1 MAKLKKTKQ
10 PAQEIPAPAAQGS
23 TQRQGHYCTHAIEFM
38 LETAHAMETE
48 LRIPAD
54 LEHFV
59 AQYLDEAVKFI
70 LPDNGQL
77 LAGQAAYDPR
87 FFDLLKLPY
96 PLCALEFAADE
107 TLYHQGSGLAFSA
120 RRIAL
125 CFDPAQLPLSLLS
138 RLDALMLGR
147 SFLNYIPEHALALMA
162 VYEVN
167 GMWACAGGCVVLDL
181 DEGKP
186 QAIQRDEAGKPILG
200 DLAESAKPYVGMN
213 ETTIPYGL
221 PAQYVIF
228 LQRMMLAQMDEK
240 DASRSLYIDT
250 IDEVRVCYDFMAAV
264 NCDNVGTLTVAAPRM
279 LNAKRTKKGKVPFY
293 DYKVLDLAPK
303 AEGGAGQSGGA
314 HASPR
319 THLRRGH
326 VRRLG
331 EKFGNKVLWI
341 NATMVNPQRLTEKET
356 APVKTYR
363 VRV

>member
-1 MAKLKKTKQ
+1 MAKLKKAKPVAQ
-10 PAQEIPAPAAQGS
+10 PTAAS
-23 TQRQGHYCTHAIEFM
+23 TPRQGHYCTHAIEFM

-59 AQYLDEAVKFI
+59 AQYLDDAMKFI

-77 LAGQAAYDPR
+77 LSGQPAYDPR

-96 PLCALEFAADE
+96 PMCALEFAADE
-107 TLYHQGSGLAFSA
+107 MLYNQGSGLAFSA

-125 CFDPAQLPLSLLS
+125 CFDPAQLPADQLA
-138 RLDALMLGR
+138 RLDRLMLGR
-147 SFLNYIPEHALALMA
+147 SFLGFLPEHALALMA
-162 VYEVN
+162 VYEVG
-167 GMWACAGGCVVLDL
+167 GMWVCAGGCVVIDL
-181 DEGKP
+181 DEGTPHTISKD
-186 QAIQRDEAGKPILG
+186 ADGKPLLG
-200 DLAESAKPYVGMN
+200 ALAESAKPYIGMN
-213 ETTIPYGL
+213 EKTIPYGL
-221 PAQYVIF
+221 PAQYVLF
-228 LQRMMLAQMDEK
+228 LQRMLISNLAEEE
-240 DASRSLYIDT
+240 ATRSLYIDT
-250 IDEVRVCYDFMAAV
+250 IDEVRVCYDFLAAV

-279 LNAKRTKKGKVPFY
+279 LNAKRMKKGKVPFY

-303 AEGGAGQSGGA
+303 AEGGTGEGAGS

-341 NATMVNPQRLTEKET
+341 NATMVNPQRVGEKES

-363 VRV
+363 VRA